1 MTKKASKK
9 ESEKPYIL
17 GNKPVSLFCNEDEE
31 KKANFFITGQK
42 GSGVSSVASAFAGI
56 KPESDPLSTNGVQ
69 NWFFQKG
76 LSRSFCFSDKTII
89 ELNKKFFICIF
100 T

>member
-1 MTKKASKK
+1 MSK
-9 ESEKPYIL
+9 L
-17 GNKPVSLFCNEDEE
+17 MSLFCKANEE
-31 KKANFFITGQK
+31 KKANFFISGQK

-76 LSRSFCFSDKTII
+76 LSRSFCLSDKTII
-89 ELNKKFFICIF
+89 ELNKKFFICVF